1 MRLSAKTLAINATVV
16 TALVGGGVAYIT
28 LDNAVALTVDGKT
41 ETVHTFGGSQRLRV
55 IDYLVSRKRRS

>member
-28 LDNAVALTVDGKT
+28 LDNAVALTIDGQT
-41 ETVHTFGGSQRLRV
+41 ETVHTFAAA
-55 IDYLVSRKRRS
+55 SRTSSTSGTSN